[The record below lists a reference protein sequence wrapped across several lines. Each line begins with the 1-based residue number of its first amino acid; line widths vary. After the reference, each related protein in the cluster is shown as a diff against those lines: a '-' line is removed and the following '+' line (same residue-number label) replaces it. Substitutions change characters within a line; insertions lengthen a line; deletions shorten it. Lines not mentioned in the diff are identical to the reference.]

1 MDMFF
6 KIWRFQDQ
14 WTRELSMTE
23 APSKSMDWFLC
34 NRDFSHE
41 RVQLA
46 SHLGRY
52 YNPQEKI
59 IPSPR
64 IILLKDYTV
73 WLAAFP
79 LFSLFM
85 YYKKMNN
92 DIKILIILFLVFQK
106 RKAMKMWVTEIPTKD
121 MSEGKFQVISKIKL
135 MWF

>member
-1 MDMFF
+1 MFISNNMDMSF
-6 KIWRFQDQ
+6 KIWSFHGQ

-23 APSKSMDWFLC
+23 VPSKSMDWFLC
-34 NRDFSHE
+34 DRDFSHE

-46 SHLGRY
+46 SQLGRY

-79 LFSLFM
+79 LFSLHM
-85 YYKKMNN
+85 YCKKMKN
-92 DIKILIILFLVFQK
+92 DVKILIIFKKERQWRCEWGK
-106 RKAMKMWVTEIPTKD
+106 SSRKMWVREDFK
-121 MSEGKFQVISKIKL
+121 
-135 MWF
+135 